1 MASVDRC
8 DKTLPLNE
16 MMFYV
21 RKSKALRDRWNTD
34 LAGLCREFGVSD
46 AEYQA
51 LQDKDV
57 RKLHELGVHQYYVP
71 QMLRLFYGASAN
83 SNAHP
88 ALEAYKRAYPEE
100 SARALELAAKL
111 EREGR

>member
-8 DKTLPLNE
+8 DATLRLNE

-46 AEYQA
+46 AEYEA

-71 QMLRLFYGASAN
+71 QILRLFYGASGN
-83 SNAHP
+83 TNAHP
-88 ALEAYKRAYPEE
+88 ALEAYQRAYPEE
-100 SARALELAAKL
+100 AAQAMKLQAELEQ
-111 EREGR
+111 REG

>member
-1 MASVDRC
+1 MGSVDRC
-8 DKTLPLNE
+8 DATLPLNE

-21 RKSKALRDRWNTD
+21 RKSKERRERWNTD
-34 LAGLCREFGVSD
+34 LAGLCREFGVSQ
-46 AEYQA
+46 AEYDA
-51 LQDKDV
+51 LRDKDV
-57 RKLHELGVHQYYVP
+57 KKLHDLGVHQYYVP

-100 SARALELAAKL
+100 SARALALAERL
-111 EREGR
+111 ESEGR